1 MVIKFT
7 KQEGCD
13 ELSIQAAE
21 KIAEGIRNDC
31 FAATVAKINQDI
43 SGGIKAGT
51 THVIHAISGRFADTG
66 SALYGT
72 PSVEPYKRKT
82 KIELVDDAGYSVRL
96 VTEGKESEAVVVDVS
111 DMLDVS
117 LADFPTI
124 PSYKTVHEWLK
135 AANLAVAVKVCK
147 EANLDPTS
155 RHLDLSFTR
164 VLLKRWFDNHC
175 TVAIKVNA
183 CLELRFEYHITG
195 AFAWRLRT
203 TQDYHFEVNGK
214 GHFIPANT
222 LGGTAHEPL
231 LISGKNV
238 WIDHDS
244 MVVSNSVVVDSMI
257 TDISVIRDAT
267 VIDCE
272 VKDSTVDVSTIASSS
287 VRHSYLDK
295 VVAMDDTIVSSS
307 LNNIVVVSNEHVL
320 RRTISGHFRRSPLVY
335 YFNSYGEEVIPFSVE
350 GVGSEE
356 GTIVVGYCADGNVYI
371 SRGCF
376 FGTYRE
382 FKERLEAQSY
392 RSKLDSKH
400 YLNFVKYLVRK
411 MEQKSID
418 SVRELVRDM
427 AEVNELHFNGQVLIE
442 DPQQI
447 TAKLSKRL
455 EIVREL
461 SDKVKQTPSKE

>member
-1 MVIKFT
+1 MDKNVLLPI
-7 KQEGCD
+7 
-13 ELSIQAAE
+13 AVVAE
-21 KIAEGIRNDC
+21 QVENVNDSD
-31 FAATVAKINQDI
+31 FAATTVKINQEI
-43 SGGIKAGT
+43 TAGIKPGT
-51 THVIHAISGRFADTG
+51 THVIHALSGKFADTG

-111 DMLDVS
+111 DMLAVS

-203 TQDYHFEVNGK
+203 TQDYHFEVSGK

-222 LGGTAHEPL
+222 LGGTVHEPL
-231 LISGKNV
+231 LISGENV

-244 MVVSNSVVVDSMI
+244 MVVSNSAVVDSM
-257 TDISVIRDAT
+257 
-267 VIDCE
+267 
-272 VKDSTVDVSTIASSS
+272 IASSS

-307 LNNIVVVSNEHVL
+307 LNNIVMVSNEHVL

-411 MEQKSID
+411 MEQKNID

-427 AEVNELHFNGQVLIE
+427 AEVNELHSNGQVLIE

-461 SDKVKQTPSKE
+461 SDKVKQASGKE

>member
-1 MVIKFT
+1 MDKNVLLPI
-7 KQEGCD
+7 
-13 ELSIQAAE
+13 AVVAE
-21 KIAEGIRNDC
+21 QVENVNDSD
-31 FAATVAKINQDI
+31 FAATAVKINQEI
-43 SGGIKAGT
+43 TAGIPVGT
-51 THVIHAISGRFADTG
+51 THVIHAMSGKFADAG

-72 PSVEPYKRKT
+72 PSTGPYKRKT
-82 KIELVDDAGYSVRL
+82 KIELVDGADYSVRL
-96 VTEGKESEAVVVDVS
+96 VTEGKESEAAVVDVS
-111 DMLDVS
+111 DMLAVS

-222 LGGTAHEPL
+222 LGGTVHEPL
-231 LISGKNV
+231 LISGENV

-257 TDISVIRDAT
+257 TDISVIRNAT

-418 SVRELVRDM
+418 SVRELVGDM
-427 AEVNELHFNGQVLIE
+427 AEVNELHFNDQVLIE

-461 SDKVKQTPSKE
+461 SDKVKQASGKE

>member
-1 MVIKFT
+1 MDKNVLLPI
-7 KQEGCD
+7 
-13 ELSIQAAE
+13 AVVAE
-21 KIAEGIRNDC
+21 QVENVNDSD
-31 FAATVAKINQDI
+31 FVATAVKINQEI
-43 SGGIKAGT
+43 TAGIKPGT
-51 THVIHAISGRFADTG
+51 THVIHAMSGGFADTG
-66 SALYGT
+66 STLYGT

-82 KIELVDDAGYSVRL
+82 KIELVDDADYSVRL
-96 VTEGKESEAVVVDVS
+96 VTEGKESEAAVVDVS

-175 TVAIKVNA
+175 TVVIKVNA

-222 LGGTAHEPL
+222 LGGTVHEPL

-267 VIDCE
+267 VIDCV

-335 YFNSYGEEVIPFSVE
+335 YFNSYGEKVIPFSVE
-350 GVGSEE
+350 GVGSES

-371 SRGCF
+371 NRGCF

-411 MEQKSID
+411 MEQKNID

-427 AEVNELHFNGQVLIE
+427 AEVNELHSNGQVLIE

-461 SDKVKQTPSKE
+461 SAKAKQSPGKE

>member
-1 MVIKFT
+1 MDKNVLLPIVVV
-7 KQEGCD
+7 
-13 ELSIQAAE
+13 AE
-21 KIAEGIRNDC
+21 QVENVNDSD
-31 FAATVAKINQDI
+31 FVATAVKINQEI
-43 SGGIKAGT
+43 TAGIKPGT
-51 THVIHAISGRFADTG
+51 THVIHALSDKFADAG

-72 PSVEPYKRKT
+72 PSTGPYKRKT
-82 KIELVDDAGYSVRL
+82 KIELVDGADYSVRL
-96 VTEGKESEAVVVDVS
+96 VTEGKESEAAVVDVS

-175 TVAIKVNA
+175 TIAIKVNNS
-183 CLELRFEYHITG
+183 LELRFEYHITG
-195 AFAWRLRT
+195 AFAWRLST
-203 TQDYHFEVNGK
+203 TQDYHFEVSGK

-222 LGGTAHEPL
+222 LGGTVHEPL

-257 TDISVIRDAT
+257 TDISVVRNAT
-267 VIDCE
+267 VVDCE
-272 VKDSTVDVSTIASSS
+272 VKDSTVDISTIASSS

-411 MEQKSID
+411 MEQKNID

-427 AEVNELHFNGQVLIE
+427 AEVNELHSNGQVLIE

-461 SDKVKQTPSKE
+461 SDKVKQASGKE

>member
-1 MVIKFT
+1 MDKNV
-7 KQEGCD
+7 
-13 ELSIQAAE
+13 LLP
-21 KIAEGIRNDC
+21 IAVVTEQVENVNDSD
-31 FAATVAKINQDI
+31 FAATAVKINQDI
-43 SGGIKAGT
+43 SAGIKPGT
-51 THVIHAISGRFADTG
+51 THVIHALSGKFADAG
-66 SALYGT
+66 SVLYGT
-72 PSVEPYKRKT
+72 PSTGPYKRKT
-82 KIELVDDAGYSVRL
+82 KIELVDGADYSVRL
-96 VTEGKESEAVVVDVS
+96 VTEGKESEAAVVDVS

-135 AANLAVAVKVCK
+135 AANLAVAAKVCK

-203 TQDYHFEVNGK
+203 TQDYHFEVSGK

-222 LGGTAHEPL
+222 LGGTVHEPL
-231 LISGKNV
+231 LISGENV

-244 MVVSNSVVVDSMI
+244 MVVSNSVVVDSLI
-257 TDISVIRDAT
+257 ADISVIRNAT
-267 VIDCE
+267 VVDCE

-320 RRTISGHFRRSPLVY
+320 RRTIQGRSCYLPLVY

-356 GTIVVGYCADGNVYI
+356 GTIVVGYCTNGKVNI
-371 SRGCF
+371 NRGCF

-392 RSKLDSKH
+392 RSKLDSKY

-411 MEQKSID
+411 MGQNSID
-418 SVRELVRDM
+418 DVLELVRDM
-427 AEVNELHFNGQVLIE
+427 ATVNELHDNGQVLTDE
-442 DPQQI
+442 PQQI

-455 EIVREL
+455 EEVREL
-461 SDKVKQTPSKE
+461 SAKAKQSPGKE

>member
-1 MVIKFT
+1 MDKNAILPMVIKFS

-13 ELSIQAAE
+13 TLLEQAA
-21 KIAEGIRNDC
+21 KIAEVFASENVND
-31 FAATVAKINQDI
+31 FAATAANINDAI
-43 SGGIKAGT
+43 SAGIRPGA
-51 THVIHAISGRFADTG
+51 THVIHAMSGGFADTG

-111 DMLDVS
+111 DMLAVS

-195 AFAWRLRT
+195 AFAWRLYT

-222 LGGTAHEPL
+222 LGGTVHEPL
-231 LISGKNV
+231 LISGENV

-257 TDISVIRDAT
+257 ADISVIRDAT

-335 YFNSYGEEVIPFSVE
+335 YFNSYGEEVMPFSVE
-350 GVGSEE
+350 GVDSEE

-382 FKERLEAQSY
+382 FKERLEAQRY
-392 RSKLDSKH
+392 
-400 YLNFVKYLVRK
+400 
-411 MEQKSID
+411 
-418 SVRELVRDM
+418 
-427 AEVNELHFNGQVLIE
+427 G
-442 DPQQI
+442 
-447 TAKLSKRL
+447 
-455 EIVREL
+455 
-461 SDKVKQTPSKE
+461 

>member
-1 MVIKFT
+1 MDKNVI
-7 KQEGCD
+7 
-13 ELSIQAAE
+13 LPIAVVAE
-21 KIAEGIRNDC
+21 QVENVNDSD
-31 FAATVAKINQDI
+31 FAATAVKINQEI
-43 SGGIKAGT
+43 TAGIPAGT
-51 THVIHAISGRFADTG
+51 THVIHAMSGGFADTG

-72 PSVEPYKRKT
+72 PSTGPYKRKT
-82 KIELVDDAGYSVRL
+82 KIELVDDADYSVRL

-111 DMLDVS
+111 DMLAVS

-195 AFAWRLRT
+195 AFAWRLHI

-222 LGGTAHEPL
+222 LGGTVHEPL
-231 LISGKNV
+231 LISGENV

-244 MVVSNSVVVDSMI
+244 MVVSNSVIVDSMI

-295 VVAMDDTIVSSS
+295 VVAMDGTIVSSS

-382 FKERLEAQSY
+382 FKERLEVQSY

-411 MEQKSID
+411 MEQKNID

-461 SDKVKQTPSKE
+461 SDKVKQASGKE

>member
-1 MVIKFT
+1 MDKNVLLPI
-7 KQEGCD
+7 
-13 ELSIQAAE
+13 AVVAE
-21 KIAEGIRNDC
+21 QVENVNDSD
-31 FAATVAKINQDI
+31 FVATDVKINQDI
-43 SGGIKAGT
+43 SAGIKPGT
-51 THVIHAISGRFADTG
+51 THVIHALSGKFADAG

-72 PSVEPYKRKT
+72 PSTGPYKRKT
-82 KIELVDDAGYSVRL
+82 KIELVDGADYSVRL
-96 VTEGKESEAVVVDVS
+96 VAEGKESEAAVVDVS
-111 DMLDVS
+111 DMLAVS

-175 TVAIKVNA
+175 TIAIKVNNS
-183 CLELRFEYHITG
+183 LELRFEYHITG
-195 AFAWRLRT
+195 AFAWRLHT
-203 TQDYHFEVNGK
+203 TQDYHFEVSGK

-222 LGGTAHEPL
+222 LGGTVHEPL
-231 LISGKNV
+231 LISGENV

-257 TDISVIRDAT
+257 ADISVIRDAT

-320 RRTISGHFRRSPLVY
+320 RRTMSGHFRRSPLVY

-382 FKERLEAQSY
+382 FKERLEAQNY

-411 MEQKSID
+411 MEQKNID

-427 AEVNELHFNGQVLIE
+427 AEVNELHSNGQVLIE

-461 SDKVKQTPSKE
+461 SDKVKQASGKE

>member
-1 MVIKFT
+1 MDKNVLLPI
-7 KQEGCD
+7 
-13 ELSIQAAE
+13 AVVAE
-21 KIAEGIRNDC
+21 QVENVNDSD
-31 FAATVAKINQDI
+31 FAATAVKINQDI
-43 SGGIKAGT
+43 SAGIKPGT
-51 THVIHAISGRFADTG
+51 THVIHALSGKFADAG

-72 PSVEPYKRKT
+72 PSTGPYKRKT
-82 KIELVDDAGYSVRL
+82 KIELVDGADYSVRL
-96 VTEGKESEAVVVDVS
+96 VTEGKESEAAVVDVS

-117 LADFPTI
+117 LADFPTN
-124 PSYKTVHEWLK
+124 PSYKTVHKWLK

-175 TVAIKVNA
+175 TIAIKVNNS
-183 CLELRFEYHITG
+183 LELRFEYHITG
-195 AFAWRLRT
+195 AFAWRLHT

-222 LGGTAHEPL
+222 LGGTVHEPL
-231 LISGKNV
+231 LISGENV

-244 MVVSNSVVVDSMI
+244 MVVSNSVVVDSLI
-257 TDISVIRDAT
+257 ADISVIRDAT

-307 LNNIVVVSNEHVL
+307 LNNIVVVSNKHVL

-335 YFNSYGEEVIPFSVE
+335 YFNSYGEEVMPFSVE
-350 GVGSEE
+350 GVGSES

-382 FKERLEAQSY
+382 FKERLGAQSY

-411 MEQKSID
+411 MEQKNID

-427 AEVNELHFNGQVLIE
+427 AEVNELHSNGQVLIE

-461 SDKVKQTPSKE
+461 SDKVKQTPGKE

>member
-1 MVIKFT
+1 MDKNVLLPI
-7 KQEGCD
+7 
-13 ELSIQAAE
+13 AVVAE
-21 KIAEGIRNDC
+21 QVENVNDSD
-31 FAATVAKINQDI
+31 FAATAVKINQEI
-43 SGGIKAGT
+43 TAGIKPGT
-51 THVIHAISGRFADTG
+51 THVIHALSGKFADAG

-72 PSVEPYKRKT
+72 PSTGPYKRKT
-82 KIELVDDAGYSVRL
+82 KIELVDGADYSVRL
-96 VTEGKESEAVVVDVS
+96 VTEGKESEAAVVDVS
-111 DMLDVS
+111 DMLAIS

-175 TVAIKVNA
+175 TIAIKVNNS
-183 CLELRFEYHITG
+183 LELRFEYHITG
-195 AFAWRLRT
+195 AFAWRLHT
-203 TQDYHFEVNGK
+203 TQDYHFEVSGK

-222 LGGTAHEPL
+222 LGGTVHEPL
-231 LISGKNV
+231 LISGENV

-257 TDISVIRDAT
+257 ADISVVRNAT
-267 VIDCE
+267 VVDCE

-350 GVGSEE
+350 GVGSES

-411 MEQKSID
+411 MEQKNID

-427 AEVNELHFNGQVLIE
+427 AEVNELHSNGQVLIE

-461 SDKVKQTPSKE
+461 SDKVKQASGKE

>member
-1 MVIKFT
+1 MDKNTILPIAVV
-7 KQEGCD
+7 
-13 ELSIQAAE
+13 AE
-21 KIAEGIRNDC
+21 QVENVNDSD
-31 FAATVAKINQDI
+31 FVATAVKINQEI
-43 SGGIKAGT
+43 TAGIPAGT
-51 THVIHAISGRFADTG
+51 THVIHAMSGGFADTG

-203 TQDYHFEVNGK
+203 TQDYHFEVSSK

-222 LGGTAHEPL
+222 LGGTVHEPL

-244 MVVSNSVVVDSMI
+244 MVVSNSVVVDSLI
-257 TDISVIRDAT
+257 ADISVIRNAT
-267 VIDCE
+267 VVDCE

-350 GVGSEE
+350 GVGSEK

-382 FKERLEAQSY
+382 FKERLEAKSY

-418 SVRELVRDM
+418 SIKELVRDM

-461 SDKVKQTPSKE
+461 SDKVKQASGKE

>member
-1 MVIKFT
+1 MDKNVLLPI
-7 KQEGCD
+7 
-13 ELSIQAAE
+13 AVVAE
-21 KIAEGIRNDC
+21 QVENVNDSD
-31 FAATVAKINQDI
+31 FAATAANINHAI
-43 SGGIKAGT
+43 SSGT
-51 THVIHAISGRFADTG
+51 RPGATHVIHAMSGVFADTG

-96 VTEGKESEAVVVDVS
+96 VTEGKESEAMVVDVS
-111 DMLDVS
+111 DMLAVS

-175 TVAIKVNA
+175 TVAIKVND
-183 CLELRFEYHITG
+183 CLELQFEYHQTG
-195 AFAWRLRT
+195 GFAWRLFT
-203 TQDYHFEVNGK
+203 VKDYHFEVNGK
-214 GHFIPANT
+214 GYSIPVGT
-222 LGGTAHEPL
+222 LGGTVHEPL
-231 LISGKNV
+231 LISGENV
-238 WIDHDS
+238 WIDSDS
-244 MVVSNSVVVDSMI
+244 IAVSNSVVVDSMI
-257 TDISVIRDAT
+257 TGISVIRNAT
-267 VIDCE
+267 VVDCK
-272 VKDSTVDVSTIASSS
+272 VKDSTVNISTIASSS
-287 VRHSYLDK
+287 VRDSNLDK
-295 VVAMDDTIVSSS
+295 VVALDDNIASSS
-307 LNNIVVVSNEHVL
+307 LENVVIVSNEHVV
-320 RRTISGHFRRSPLVY
+320 RRTIQGRSCYLPLVY

-356 GTIVVGYCADGNVYI
+356 GTIVVGYCTNGKVNI
-371 SRGCF
+371 NRGCF

-392 RSKLDSKH
+392 RSKLDSKY

-411 MEQKSID
+411 MEQNSID
-418 SVRELVRDM
+418 DVLELVRDM
-427 AEVNELHFNGQVLIE
+427 ATVNEVHDNGQVLTDE
-442 DPQQI
+442 PQQI

-455 EIVREL
+455 EEVREL
-461 SDKVKQTPSKE
+461 SAKAKQSPGKE

>member
-1 MVIKFT
+1 MDKNVLLPI
-7 KQEGCD
+7 
-13 ELSIQAAE
+13 AVVAE
-21 KIAEGIRNDC
+21 QVENVNDSD
-31 FAATVAKINQDI
+31 FAATAVKINQDI
-43 SGGIKAGT
+43 SAGIPAGT
-51 THVIHAISGRFADTG
+51 AHVIHAMSGRFADTG

-82 KIELVDDAGYSVRL
+82 KLELVDDAGYSVRL
-96 VTEGKESEAVVVDVS
+96 VTEGKESEAAVVDVS
-111 DMLDVS
+111 DMLAVS

-222 LGGTAHEPL
+222 LGGTVHEPL
-231 LISGKNV
+231 LISGENV

-287 VRHSYLDK
+287 VKYSCLDK
-295 VVAMDDTIVSSS
+295 VVALDDHIVSSS
-307 LNNIVVVSNEHVL
+307 LRNVVVVSNERVV
-320 RRTISGHFRRSPLVY
+320 RKTISGLSRHLPLVY

-356 GTIVVGYCADGNVYI
+356 GTIVVGYCANGNVYI

-382 FKERLEAQSY
+382 FKERLEAQNY

-411 MEQKSID
+411 IEQKNID

-427 AEVNELHFNGQVLIE
+427 AEVNELHSNGQVLIE

-461 SDKVKQTPSKE
+461 SDKVKQASGKE

>member
-1 MVIKFT
+1 MDKNVLLPI
-7 KQEGCD
+7 
-13 ELSIQAAE
+13 AVVAE
-21 KIAEGIRNDC
+21 QVENVNDSD
-31 FAATVAKINQDI
+31 FAATAVKINQEI
-43 SGGIKAGT
+43 TAGMPVGT
-51 THVIHAISGRFADTG
+51 THVIHAMSGKFADAG

-72 PSVEPYKRKT
+72 PSTGPYKRKT
-82 KIELVDDAGYSVRL
+82 KIELVDGADYSVRL

-111 DMLDVS
+111 DMLAVS
-117 LADFPTI
+117 LSDFPTI

-195 AFAWRLRT
+195 AFAWRLHA

-214 GHFIPANT
+214 GHFIPADT
-222 LGGTAHEPL
+222 LGGTVHEPL
-231 LISGKNV
+231 LISGENV
-238 WIDHDS
+238 WIYHDS

-257 TDISVIRDAT
+257 ADISVIRDAT

-307 LNNIVVVSNEHVL
+307 FNNIVVVSNEHVL

-382 FKERLEAQSY
+382 FKERLGAQSY

-400 YLNFVKYLVRK
+400 YLNFVKYLVHK
-411 MEQKSID
+411 MEQKNID

-427 AEVNELHFNGQVLIE
+427 AEINELHSNGQVLIE

-461 SDKVKQTPSKE
+461 SDKVKQASGKE

>member
-1 MVIKFT
+1 MDKNV
-7 KQEGCD
+7 
-13 ELSIQAAE
+13 LLP
-21 KIAEGIRNDC
+21 IAVVTEQVENVNDSD
-31 FAATVAKINQDI
+31 FAATAVKINQDI
-43 SGGIKAGT
+43 SAGIPAGT
-51 THVIHAISGRFADTG
+51 AHVIHAMSGKFADTG

-72 PSVEPYKRKT
+72 PSTGPYKRKT
-82 KIELVDDAGYSVRL
+82 KIELVDGADYSVRL
-96 VTEGKESEAVVVDVS
+96 VTEGKESEAAVVDVS

-135 AANLAVAVKVCK
+135 AANLAIAAKVCK

-175 TVAIKVNA
+175 TIAIKVNA

-203 TQDYHFEVNGK
+203 TQDYHFEVSGK

-222 LGGTAHEPL
+222 LGGTIHEPL
-231 LISGKNV
+231 LISGENV

-244 MVVSNSVVVDSMI
+244 MVVSNSVVVDSLI
-257 TDISVIRDAT
+257 ADISVIRNAT
-267 VIDCE
+267 VVDCE

-320 RRTISGHFRRSPLVY
+320 RRTIQGRSCYLPLVY

-356 GTIVVGYCADGNVYI
+356 GTIVVGYCTNGKVNI
-371 SRGCF
+371 NRGCF

-392 RSKLDSKH
+392 RSKLDSKY

-411 MEQKSID
+411 MEQNSID
-418 SVRELVRDM
+418 DVLELVRDM
-427 AEVNELHFNGQVLIE
+427 ATVNELHDNGQVLTDE
-442 DPQQI
+442 PQQI

-455 EIVREL
+455 EEVREL
-461 SDKVKQTPSKE
+461 SAKAKQSPGKE

>member
-1 MVIKFT
+1 MDKNVLLPI
-7 KQEGCD
+7 
-13 ELSIQAAE
+13 AVVAE
-21 KIAEGIRNDC
+21 QVENVNDSD
-31 FAATVAKINQDI
+31 FVATAVKINQEI
-43 SGGIKAGT
+43 TAGIPAGT
-51 THVIHAISGRFADTG
+51 AHVIHAMSGKFADAG

-72 PSVEPYKRKT
+72 PSTGSYKRKT
-82 KIELVDDAGYSVRL
+82 KIELVDDADYSVRL

-111 DMLDVS
+111 DMLAVS

-175 TVAIKVNA
+175 TVEIKVNA

-195 AFAWRLRT
+195 AFAWRLHT

-222 LGGTAHEPL
+222 LGGTVHEPL

-272 VKDSTVDVSTIASSS
+272 VKDSTVDISTIASSS

-356 GTIVVGYCADGNVYI
+356 GTVVVGYCADGNVYI

-411 MEQKSID
+411 MEQKNID

-427 AEVNELHFNGQVLIE
+427 AEVNELHSNGQILIE

-461 SDKVKQTPSKE
+461 SDKVKQAPGKE

>member
-1 MVIKFT
+1 M
-7 KQEGCD
+7 
-13 ELSIQAAE
+13 
-21 KIAEGIRNDC
+21 
-31 FAATVAKINQDI
+31 
-43 SGGIKAGT
+43 SGG
-51 THVIHAISGRFADTG
+51 FADTG

-111 DMLDVS
+111 DMLAVS

-203 TQDYHFEVNGK
+203 TQDYHFEVSGK
-214 GHFIPANT
+214 GHFIPADT
-222 LGGTAHEPL
+222 LGGTVHEPL

-244 MVVSNSVVVDSMI
+244 MVVSN
-257 TDISVIRDAT
+257 
-267 VIDCE
+267 
-272 VKDSTVDVSTIASSS
+272 
-287 VRHSYLDK
+287 
-295 VVAMDDTIVSSS
+295 
-307 LNNIVVVSNEHVL
+307 
-320 RRTISGHFRRSPLVY
+320 
-335 YFNSYGEEVIPFSVE
+335 
-350 GVGSEE
+350 
-356 GTIVVGYCADGNVYI
+356 
-371 SRGCF
+371 
-376 FGTYRE
+376 
-382 FKERLEAQSY
+382 
-392 RSKLDSKH
+392 
-400 YLNFVKYLVRK
+400 
-411 MEQKSID
+411 
-418 SVRELVRDM
+418 
-427 AEVNELHFNGQVLIE
+427 
-442 DPQQI
+442 
-447 TAKLSKRL
+447 
-455 EIVREL
+455 
-461 SDKVKQTPSKE
+461 

>member
-1 MVIKFT
+1 MDKNVLLPI
-7 KQEGCD
+7 
-13 ELSIQAAE
+13 AVVAE
-21 KIAEGIRNDC
+21 QVENVNDSD
-31 FAATVAKINQDI
+31 FAATAVKINQDI
-43 SGGIKAGT
+43 SAGIPAGT
-51 THVIHAISGRFADTG
+51 AHVIHAMSGGFADTG

-72 PSVEPYKRKT
+72 QSVEPYKRKT
-82 KIELVDDAGYSVRL
+82 KIELVDDADYSVRL
-96 VTEGKESEAVVVDVS
+96 VTEGKESEAAVVDVS

-135 AANLAVAVKVCK
+135 AANLAAAAKVCK

-175 TVAIKVNA
+175 TIAIKVNNS
-183 CLELRFEYHITG
+183 LELRFEYHITG
-195 AFAWRLRT
+195 AFAWRLHT
-203 TQDYHFEVNGK
+203 TQDYHFEVSGK

-222 LGGTAHEPL
+222 LGGTVHEPL
-231 LISGKNV
+231 LISGENV

-244 MVVSNSVVVDSMI
+244 MVVSNSVVVDSLI
-257 TDISVIRDAT
+257 TDISVIRNAT
-267 VIDCE
+267 VVDCE

-320 RRTISGHFRRSPLVY
+320 RRTIQGRSCYLPLVY

-356 GTIVVGYCADGNVYI
+356 GTIVVGYCTNGKVNI
-371 SRGCF
+371 NRGCF

-392 RSKLDSKH
+392 RSKLDSKY

-411 MEQKSID
+411 MEQNSID
-418 SVRELVRDM
+418 DVLELVRDM
-427 AEVNELHFNGQVLIE
+427 ATVNELHDNGQVLTDE
-442 DPQQI
+442 PQQI

-455 EIVREL
+455 EEVREL
-461 SDKVKQTPSKE
+461 SAKAKQSPGKE

>member
-1 MVIKFT
+1 MDKNVLLPI
-7 KQEGCD
+7 
-13 ELSIQAAE
+13 AVVAE
-21 KIAEGIRNDC
+21 QVENVNDSD
-31 FAATVAKINQDI
+31 FAATAVKINQDI
-43 SGGIKAGT
+43 SAGIPAGT
-51 THVIHAISGRFADTG
+51 AHVIHAMSGKFADAG

-72 PSVEPYKRKT
+72 PSTGPYKRKT

-96 VTEGKESEAVVVDVS
+96 VTEGKESEAAVVDVS

-124 PSYKTVHEWLK
+124 PIYKTVHEWLK

-195 AFAWRLRT
+195 AFAWRLHT

-222 LGGTAHEPL
+222 LGGTVHEPL

-244 MVVSNSVVVDSMI
+244 MVVSNSVVVDSLI
-257 TDISVIRDAT
+257 ADISVIRNAT
-267 VIDCE
+267 VVDCE

-287 VRHSYLDK
+287 VRDSNLDK
-295 VVAMDDTIVSSS
+295 VVALDDNIASSS
-307 LNNIVVVSNEHVL
+307 LENVVVVSNEHVV

-411 MEQKSID
+411 MEQKNID

-427 AEVNELHFNGQVLIE
+427 AEVNELHSNGQVLIE

-461 SDKVKQTPSKE
+461 SDKVKQASGKE

>member
-1 MVIKFT
+1 M
-7 KQEGCD
+7 
-13 ELSIQAAE
+13 
-21 KIAEGIRNDC
+21 
-31 FAATVAKINQDI
+31 
-43 SGGIKAGT
+43 
-51 THVIHAISGRFADTG
+51 
-66 SALYGT
+66 
-72 PSVEPYKRKT
+72 
-82 KIELVDDAGYSVRL
+82 
-96 VTEGKESEAVVVDVS
+96 VVDVS

-117 LADFPTI
+117 LADFSTI

-195 AFAWRLRT
+195 AFAWRLHT
-203 TQDYHFEVNGK
+203 TQDYHFEVSGK

-222 LGGTAHEPL
+222 LGGTVHEPL
-231 LISGKNV
+231 LISGENV

-244 MVVSNSVVVDSMI
+244 MVVSNSVVVDSLI
-257 TDISVIRDAT
+257 ADISVVRNAT

-320 RRTISGHFRRSPLVY
+320 RRTIQGRSCYLPLVY

-356 GTIVVGYCADGNVYI
+356 GTIVVGYCTNGKVNI
-371 SRGCF
+371 NRGCF

-392 RSKLDSKH
+392 RSKLDSKY

-411 MEQKSID
+411 MEQNSID
-418 SVRELVRDM
+418 DVLELVRDM
-427 AEVNELHFNGQVLIE
+427 ATVNELHDNGQVLTDE
-442 DPQQI
+442 PQQI

-455 EIVREL
+455 EEVREL
-461 SDKVKQTPSKE
+461 SAKAKQSPGKE